1 MVLVGWL
8 FSLGLCPGGIS
19 QFEQSLMQMLASDNQ
34 VWSTESLAYISFF
47 LSISKLLL
55 NSARNL
61 HCRQLFQTSY
71 FKHRNKIISQK

>member
-47 LSISKLLL
+47 
-55 NSARNL
+55 
-61 HCRQLFQTSY
+61 F
-71 FKHRNKIISQK
+71 

>member
-8 FSLGLCPGGIS
+8 FSLGLCLGGIS

-47 LSISKLLL
+47 FKYI
-55 NSARNL
+55 
-61 HCRQLFQTSY
+61 QTAVKQCKE
-71 FKHRNKIISQK
+71 FAL